1 MGSKKFLICAMLLGT
16 FVNYMYAISTD
27 SARIAKLEESQ
38 LVESQKRVALVA
50 KVDSLGKMLSATQ
63 KRLER
68 LSVSVSQTELRQD
81 AQIDSLYLSYRENE
95 LNIRNTAEKLG
106 VEISSTNSLI
116 GNKADSADVKQ
127 RTWIG
132 SGIVL
137 LLAIICIVLY
147 LILRSRILKGAADIE
162 VLHKKAEELNEKIV
176 DKLAAE
182 MSEMQ
187 KISESLSVLSK
198 SDSAS
203 SEPDHSLIITLAD
216 RITFMEMTL
225 SKMDESVRGYKQL
238 SRSIGQMKNNML
250 ANGYQIV
257 DMLGKPYN
265 DGMKVTATFIEDPS
279 LPEGVQKITGITK
292 PQINYKGVMIQAAQ
306 IMVSQNI

>member
-1 MGSKKFLICAMLLGT
+1 MESKKFLICAMLLGT

-38 LVESQKRVALVA
+38 LLESQKREALVA

-95 LNIRNTAEKLG
+95 LNICNTAEKLG

-137 LLAIICIVLY
+137 LLAIICIALY

-306 IMVSQNI
+306 IIVSQNI